1 MDKKITNEEI
11 AQFIGKIAD
20 KLREDTLK
28 DLEKTK
34 QNMENAEKDLVSTFN
49 FEQKALY
56 DYFVEARKEYY
67 KIANDVY
74 QKKF

>member
-34 QNMENAEKDLVSTFN
+34 
-49 FEQKALY
+49 
-56 DYFVEARKEYY
+56 
-67 KIANDVY
+67 
-74 QKKF
+74 

>member
-1 MDKKITNEEI
+1 
-11 AQFIGKIAD
+11 
-20 KLREDTLK
+20 
-28 DLEKTK
+28 
-34 QNMENAEKDLVSTFN
+34 MENAEKDLVSTFN

-56 DYFVEARKEYY
+56 DYFVEARKDYY